1 MRLFKLEC
9 KRLFSGAINKFML
22 FLFVFSGVFAI
33 YQGAQGYKSVRIDQ
47 YKSKIVFQK
56 EREHVI
62 GREKIPEA
70 GSLAYYA
77 YAPTEWKLSPWAALF
92 SGQSHSAMV
101 ALKVSALALQG
112 QIYNRE
118 IVNPLQQRTG
128 GMDLGFVMVYLL
140 PLVIGM
146 LTVTLVS
153 DEQHAGRWRLTSA
166 LPQGGFRL
174 LRQQLLLR
182 FGVLWLLCVLLLVSA
197 ALLLKLPFDGQFA
210 LVLAAIS
217 LYMLFWFAV
226 AGLIMSFGKSSVVN
240 SLTYTSIWVVFAIL
254 LPGAVHLYLSHQFQ
268 TDAPLQASLKQRMV
282 LNDGWDQ
289 DKQAALNT
297 FLSQNPT
304 WQETAPL
311 GEAFDWKWYY
321 AQQHLSDVSASQYWQ
336 QHQEL
341 SLARNQRLQQLSV
354 LSPCLFLQ
362 LKLNQLAK
370 TSSEDHLAYLA
381 QVSEYH
387 QKIRHFFYDFL
398 FFDREFTADDVN
410 AFPLF
415 EAKKPNT
422 EIGILWFI
430 ISGIVVIALAGF
442 SGHRL
447 KKVGVSA

>member
-1 MRLFKLEC
+1 
-9 KRLFSGAINKFML
+9 
-22 FLFVFSGVFAI
+22 
-33 YQGAQGYKSVRIDQ
+33 
-47 YKSKIVFQK
+47 
-56 EREHVI
+56 
-62 GREKIPEA
+62 
-70 GSLAYYA
+70 
-77 YAPTEWKLSPWAALF
+77 
-92 SGQSHSAMV
+92 
-101 ALKVSALALQG
+101 
-112 QIYNRE
+112 
-118 IVNPLQQRTG
+118 
-128 GMDLGFVMVYLL
+128 MVYLL

-182 FGVLWLLCVLLLVSA
+182 FGVLWLLCVVLLVSA

-240 SLTYTSIWVVFAIL
+240 SLIYTSIWVVFAIL

-422 EIGILWFI
+422 EVGILWFI
-430 ISGIVVIALAGF
+430 ISGIVVIALAVF